1 MRAILAVLAALV
13 LLGAAPPEQLDSQV
27 VLAHYASALA
37 RVEQPKNVVFTYSV
51 SQAGPHDIEQQH
63 RIYRSGEN
71 VRDETLSMD
80 GQSLRRKVT
89 RISRYRDR
97 YAVYRLAPR
106 ADEYTFLFMSAARSG
121 KHYTYTYQAV
131 PLIKS
136 SSFVVE
142 SITIDGAS
150 YLPTSLQF
158 RTSNGTF
165 AGTGSIAY
173 ASAGPYWV
181 PVLAQVSATI
191 AGKPARE
198 RIAFSGYS
206 FPPSLPSSTFQ
217 TARTVPKTVRLIF

>member
-1 MRAILAVLAALV
+1 MLAVLAAFV
-13 LLGAAPPEQLDSQV
+13 LLGAAPSGQLDSQV

-37 RVEQPKNVVFTYSV
+37 KAEPPKNEVFTYTV

-71 VRDETLSMD
+71 VRDETLSID
-80 GQSLRRKVT
+80 GQGLRRKTT
-89 RISRYRDR
+89 RISRYSDR
-97 YAVYRLAPR
+97 YAIGRLAPR

-121 KHYTYTYQAV
+121 SHYEYTYQAI

-150 YLPTSLQF
+150 YLPSTLRF
-158 RTSNGTF
+158 RTSNGTVV
-165 AGTGSIAY
+165 GTGSIAY
-173 ASAGPYWV
+173 ASAGSYWV
-181 PVLAQVSATI
+181 PTLVQVSATV

-198 RIAFSGYS
+198 RIAFSSYG
-206 FPPSLPSSTFQ
+206 FPASLPTSTFQ
-217 TARTVPKTVRLIF
+217 TARNLPKPVLPVL